1 MAHLEWYYDEE
12 TTNRIVVRSSTVNQD
27 TLFTANLI
35 AAIAYSRLAVHHAN
49 NYDDPRADSSVSVTA
64 GKVDAFANLDDP
76 DGGAL
81 PIALS
86 LGLFAPFAF
95 SGAIGPERLAR
106 TREQKVEKRKR
117 LGKRYGKK

>member
-1 MAHLEWYYDEE
+1 MPHLEWYYDEE
-12 TTNRIVVRSSTVNQD
+12 KTNRIVVNSSTVNQD

-35 AAIAYSRLAVHHAN
+35 AAVAHSRLAVHHAN
-49 NYDDPRADSSVSVTA
+49 NLKDPRPDSSVSVTA

-76 DGGAL
+76 DGGAV

-95 SGAIGPERLAR
+95 SGAAGPEKLAR
-106 TREQKVEKRKR
+106 TKEQKRKKRKR